1 MPFAAAALL
10 LLQAPAPAPAPPPP
24 ALPAAQDGTPSEGAR
39 APAAA
44 AATGRPIDSN
54 FVLAAVNNEIVT
66 IRDVLLEWRLD
77 SRRNADPDRPAAPRT
92 PEEQMQEAKKIVIDR
107 LWLAHAKSF
116 PMYGEIVTRKLLDEE
131 ARDMWGSL
139 WSDPA
144 IPVDERELMLRK
156 AESRI
161 ALQLALQSDPEFRR
175 CSVARPDDVRRFWEN
190 NPELHKVPPRVELGR
205 VLLGR
210 EVHGAGVE
218 AKAAALRQLAIERSS
233 LETAAAELAP
243 GDFSRIRVDDLDHEE
258 SLRADVL
265 AFARSAEPGELSAPV
280 VGSASVMLFTV
291 LRREPGRE
299 IAFED
304 AAPKIKEIL
313 QNGRCDYRAK
323 QYFVVRILA
332 ESYFGPA
339 DLFDDEIEQLIPG
352 TKEQRARANRSNP
365 PGN

>member
-1 MPFAAAALL
+1 MTSLAFAAALL
-10 LLQAPAPAPAPPPP
+10 LCQDPIPPPP
-24 ALPAAQDGTPSEGAR
+24 ALPAPVAGAPAEGA
-39 APAAA
+39 APPAARTA
-44 AATGRPIDSN
+44 APQGQPLDSN

-243 GDFSRIRVDDLDHEE
+243 GDFSRIRIDDLDHEE

-352 TKEQRARANRSNP
+352 TKERRARASRAEP

>member
-1 MPFAAAALL
+1 MTPFALAAALL
-10 LLQAPAPAPAPPPP
+10 LLQEQVPSPSAAPVRP
-24 ALPAAQDGTPSEGAR
+24 DGKPVDA
-39 APAAA
+39 
-44 AATGRPIDSN
+44 N

-92 PEEQMQEAKKIVIDR
+92 AEEQMQEAKKIVIDR
-107 LWLAHAKSF
+107 LWLAHAKAF

-161 ALQLALQSDPEFRR
+161 ALQLSLQSDPEFRR
-175 CSVARPDDVRRFWEN
+175 CAVARPDDVRRFWEDH
-190 NPELHKVPPRVELGR
+190 PELHKVPPRVELGR

-233 LETAAAELAP
+233 LEAAASELAP
-243 GDFSRIRVDDLDHEE
+243 GDFSRIRIDDLDREE
-258 SLRADVL
+258 NLRDDVL
-265 AFARSAEPGELSAPV
+265 AFARTAEPGELSAPV
-280 VGSASVMLFTV
+280 GGSASVMLFTV
-291 LRREPGRE
+291 LAREAGRE

-313 QNGRCDYRAK
+313 QNGRCDFRAK
-323 QYFVVRILA
+323 QYFVVKILA
-332 ESYFGPA
+332 ESFFGPA

-352 TKEQRARANRSNP
+352 TKERRARMNSANGAPRED
-365 PGN
+365 GGR